1 MYTSNLFPGPPCSKM
16 TMEDEELYLN
26 SLITT
31 LDIEEEKYS
40 SKPL

>member
-1 MYTSNLFPGPPCSKM
+1 M
-16 TMEDEELYLN
+16 TMEDEELYLT